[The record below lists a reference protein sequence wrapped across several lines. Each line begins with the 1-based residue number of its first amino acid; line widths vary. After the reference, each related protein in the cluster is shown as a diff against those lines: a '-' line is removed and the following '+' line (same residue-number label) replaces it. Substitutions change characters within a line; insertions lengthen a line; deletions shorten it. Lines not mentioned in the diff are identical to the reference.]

1 MVVTMHR
8 PVLNVASD
16 TLAEEVS
23 EARVRRAAAETARK
37 SPFKACQPTLVSA
50 HPVSFETA
58 QATFRGG

>member
-8 PVLNVASD
+8 PVLNVVSD

-23 EARVRRAAAETARK
+23 EARVRRGAAETARK
-37 SPFKACQPTLVSA
+37 SPFKACQSLVSA
-50 HPVSFETA
+50 HPVSFERA